1 VTKLLKA
8 LSIVFSIESLNT
20 NNEVRIKWRLII
32 NKKKYEKSVL
42 RYWYLVGYNV
52 SGLLDFLFS
61 LQFGSTSYEEPN
73 DQRYTYGSSKVP
85 PVFYSMKHV
94 YHLPSFGLVWILIS
108 DVRDIGK
115 LQRLLE

>member
-1 VTKLLKA
+1 VTKLIKA
-8 LSIVFSIESLNT
+8 LSIVFSIAWLNT
-20 NNEVRIKWRLII
+20 NNEVRIKCMLII
-32 NKKKYEKSVL
+32 NKKKYERSVL

-52 SGLLDFLFS
+52 RWLLNFLFS

-94 YHLPSFGLVWILIS
+94 YHLPSFGFVWILIS
-108 DVRDIGK
+108 DVREIGK
-115 LQRLLE
+115 LQ